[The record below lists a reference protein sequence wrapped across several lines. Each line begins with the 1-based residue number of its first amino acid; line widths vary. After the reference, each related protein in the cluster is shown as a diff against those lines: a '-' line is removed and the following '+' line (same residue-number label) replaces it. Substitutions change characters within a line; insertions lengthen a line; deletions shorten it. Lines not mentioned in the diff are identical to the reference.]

1 MAIGGGAFGSE
12 AALGCDSWWRRL
24 CYSWQRGGA
33 EVVRLLAALL
43 PSVALVLE
51 GAMLAMVVCSDKMFQ
66 EETNFNLPE
75 ALEEF
80 QTT

>member
-1 MAIGGGAFGSE
+1 M
-12 AALGCDSWWRRL
+12 
-24 CYSWQRGGA
+24 
-33 EVVRLLAALL
+33 VRLLAALL

-51 GAMLAMVVCSDKMFQ
+51 GAMLAVVVCSDKILFQ

-80 QTT
+80 RTT